1 MPVNLKAGTKA
12 DYDASMASAMEKAFL
27 DEWDTFMPGA
37 DAPAMS
43 DQMRLMFVAIAQG
56 VVNHLKANHDA
67 FKVTARQTSSDIY
80 TGTVSS
86 IE

>member
-1 MPVNLKAGTKA
+1 MPSNLKAGSKT
-12 DYDASMASAMEKAFL
+12 DYVGSMASAMEEAFKN
-27 DEWDTFMPGA
+27 EWHNYMDGA
-37 DAPAMS
+37 APPKMN

-67 FKVTARQTSSDIY
+67 FKVTVTQTANSIS
-80 TGTVSS
+80 TGTVSI

>member
-1 MPVNLKAGTKA
+1 MPANLKAGSKT
-12 DYDASMASAMEKAFL
+12 DYVASMASAMEEAFMH
-27 DEWDTFMPGA
+27 EWGNFMEGA
-37 DAPAMS
+37 DAPKMS

-67 FKVTARQTSSDIY
+67 FKVTATQTSSGIY

>member
-1 MPVNLKAGTKA
+1 MPANLKAGSKA
-12 DYDASMASAMEKAFL
+12 DYVASMASAMEKAFL
-27 DEWDTFMPGA
+27 DEWSSFMEGA
-37 DAPAMS
+37 DAPAMN

-67 FKVTARQTSSDIY
+67 FKVTATQTSPGNY

>member
-1 MPVNLKAGTKA
+1 MPPNLKAGSKT
-12 DYDASMASAMEKAFL
+12 DYAASMASAMEDAFMN
-27 DEWDTFMPGA
+27 EWHNFMNGA
-37 DAPAMS
+37 DAPAMN

-67 FKVTARQTSSDIY
+67 FKVTTTQTSSGIY
-80 TGTVSS
+80 KGTVTS